1 MLWKLSNILL
11 VLPPTVSF
19 LYYMS
24 GCSQPLQQ
32 IDNKREERVWKRSD
46 WPEESTDI
54 QLKQPITDIQDSLQG

>member
-19 LYYMS
+19 LYYVS

-32 IDNKREERVWKRSD
+32 IDNKREERV
-46 WPEESTDI
+46 
-54 QLKQPITDIQDSLQG
+54 